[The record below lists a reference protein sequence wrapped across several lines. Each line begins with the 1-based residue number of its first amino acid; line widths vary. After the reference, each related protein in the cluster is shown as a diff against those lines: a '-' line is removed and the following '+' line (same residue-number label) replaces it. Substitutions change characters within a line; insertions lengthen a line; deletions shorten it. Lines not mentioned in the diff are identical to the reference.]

1 MCVWGGGG
9 GGWEKIIPIYQYF
22 LSAGAGRWRREVW
35 GSMFIKNH
43 SYAGG
48 GGGGGGTIIKQKII
62 PIYQYFFLSAREGG
76 MGGSMFIIHHSYAG
90 GEGRRGGYLLNTIA
104 YFV

>member
-1 MCVWGGGG
+1 M
-9 GGWEKIIPIYQYF
+9 
-22 LSAGAGRWRREVW
+22 L
-35 GSMFIKNH
+35 IKHH

-48 GGGGGGTIIKQKII
+48 WGVIIKQKII

-76 MGGSMFIIHHSYAG
+76 VGVSMFIIHHSYAG